1 MAWVALGVATI
12 GAVSSFASAK
22 SAEKK
27 ARKRQKKQEA
37 KLAALEANRQQII
50 NPYEGATD
58 LSGMIQDLS
67 GSLTNPYANL
77 SVATQ
82 AAEIEI
88 EEADLSLAN
97 TLDTL
102 RATGSGAGGATALAQ
117 AAMKSKK
124 GIAASIE
131 KQEAANERQRAMG
144 EANLEQLEMNEKK
157 RLQQAQFG
165 EAQRMQNLDAQ
176 GKLFVFNQKE
186 EREKTQLNRTQSLAD
201 QSAAYAAAAQADA
214 TAAVTGYV
222 STVGGMAS
230 SGAFSGATGT
240 TSLSNTGNTNSS
252 TGGGQ
257 YGITP
262 TLDVDITDTS
272 NLSFG
277 D

>member
-124 GIAASIE
+124 GVAASIE

-186 EREKTQLNRTQSLAD
+186 AREKTQLNRTQSLAD

-240 TSLSNTGNTNSS
+240 TSLGNTGNTNSS

-257 YGITP
+257 YGISP
-262 TLDVDITDTS
+262 TLDVEITDTS

>member
-157 RLQQAQFG
+157 RLQQARFG

-186 EREKTQLNRTQSLAD
+186 AREKAQLNRTQGLAD

-222 STVGGMAS
+222 STVGGMAA
-230 SGAFSGATGT
+230 SGAFSGGGSTSTTPDSVGDLTIDQANQIQSNPWLNPTGWA
-240 TSLSNTGNTNSS
+240 NNAN
-252 TGGGQ
+252 
-257 YGITP
+257 
-262 TLDVDITDTS
+262 D
-272 NLSFG
+272 G

>member
-186 EREKTQLNRTQSLAD
+186 AREKAQLNRTQGLAD

-222 STVGGMAS
+222 STVGGMAA

-240 TSLSNTGNTNSS
+240 TSLGNTGNTNSS

-257 YGITP
+257 YGISP
-262 TLDVDITDTS
+262 TLDVEITDTS
-272 NLSFG
+272 NLSF
-277 D
+277 

>member
-186 EREKTQLNRTQSLAD
+186 AREKTQLNRTQSLAD

-222 STVGGMAS
+222 STVGGMAAG
-230 SGAFSGATGT
+230 GAFSGGGSTSTTPDSVGDLTIDQANQIQSNPWLNPTGWA
-240 TSLSNTGNTNSS
+240 NNAN
-252 TGGGQ
+252 
-257 YGITP
+257 
-262 TLDVDITDTS
+262 D
-272 NLSFG
+272 G